1 MAGRR
6 RVGQGFGA
14 SGSVTTTVV
23 PRPTSLTTSM
33 VPPWRSTVAASVLAV
48 QAQRLVRRLCACA
61 AQRPDGPKRP
71 VGCEACGF
79 TGYRGRIA
87 VHELMRLTPRVR
99 AMVLDIRAADALREA
114 ARLSGM
120 RTMFEDG
127 ERKVAAGLTTI
138 EEVARVVPPPEV
150 DDWPVAAA
158 SAPRVLPFGAG

>member
-1 MAGRR
+1 MAID
-6 RVGQGFGA
+6 V
-14 SGSVTTTVV
+14 
-23 PRPTSLTTSM
+23 
-33 VPPWRSTVAASVLAV
+33 VAASVLAV